1 VSVRRALANVVLLAL
16 VVLGTRSL
24 AYALAP
30 GPYAVQLA
38 GQAGGPALPVLT
50 VVAVGGALATA
61 AAILFLATLAV
72 RERLVLEERRVVA
85 APRLRLAAAA
95 TRAAWLFAV
104 ALPCCGLLESFVHW
118 RAGLGWHGLA
128 CLLGPVHDDML
139 PLAAALSLVVAALAA
154 AAEHL
159 VAWMRRVAA
168 TLAPAVRVRAL
179 RPASTHVVAR
189 LPRVALGLRL
199 ADARGP
205 PPGVS

>member
-1 VSVRRALANVVLLAL
+1 VSVRRALSSLVLLAL
-16 VVLGTRSL
+16 VVLGARSL

-50 VVAVGGALATA
+50 LVAIGGALATA

-72 RERLVLEERRVVA
+72 RERLVLEERFVE
-85 APRLRLAAAA
+85 APTLHLGAAA
-95 TRAAWLFAV
+95 TRAACLFVVAV
-104 ALPCCGLLESFVHW
+104 PCCGLLESYVHW
-118 RAGLGWHGLA
+118 RAGLGWHGLR

-139 PLAAALSLVVAALAA
+139 PLAAALSVLVAALAA

-168 TLAPAVRVRAL
+168 TLARAARVPPL
-179 RPASTHVVAR
+179 RPASTLLAAR
-189 LPRVALGLRL
+189 LPRVALALRL

-205 PPGVS
+205 PLGVS